1 MKEKIM
7 GLKNWNDVAELAAI
21 DMDAREGISRF
32 DRLNKLAEEVSLGH
46 DGFQPVDT
54 AADPADVA
62 VEPEE
67 DEGLRHVADFYLR
80 TDWSPAAALDEAAE
94 RETAEEPYADAA

>member
-7 GLKNWNDVAELAAI
+7 GLKNWEDIAELAAI
-21 DMDAREGISRF
+21 DLEAREGISRF

-46 DGFQPVDT
+46 PGFQLVDT

-94 RETAEEPYADAA
+94 RETAPGPYADAA

>member
-1 MKEKIM
+1 M
-7 GLKNWNDVAELAAI
+7 GKKNWNEVAELAAI
-21 DMDAREGISRF
+21 DISAREGISRF

-46 DGFQPVDT
+46 PGFQLVDT

-67 DEGLRHVADFYLR
+67 DEEIRHVADFYLR
-80 TDWSPAAALDEAAE
+80 TDWSPAAALDEAQE
-94 RETAEEPYADAA
+94 RETAPHPHADVA